1 MFHARVIPCLLLK
14 GDGLVKTVR
23 FKEPKYVGDP
33 INAVKIFNE
42 KEVDELIFLDITATP
57 EGRTPSF
64 DRVRNIASECFMPM
78 CYGGGVRSMEHAR
91 QLFNLGV
98 EKVALNTAAAETPAL
113 ITELANAFGNQSII
127 VGVDVKRDWLG
138 RPRVFTH
145 CGTKNTGRAPVEYV
159 REMEHRG
166 AGEILLN
173 SVDRDG
179 TMQGFDVELI
189 HEVTQ
194 AVHVPV
200 VACGGAGSV
209 AHLGAAVAA
218 GASGVAAG
226 SLFVFTGPHRAVLIN
241 YPSAAE
247 LREAFAPMAAAA

>member
-1 MFHARVIPCLLLK
+1 MFRARVIPCLLLK

-42 KEVDELIFLDITATP
+42 KEVDELIFLDITATL

-64 DRVRNIASECFMPM
+64 DRVRDIASECFMPM
-78 CYGGGVRSMEHAR
+78 CYGGGVRSLEHAR

-98 EKVALNTAAAETPAL
+98 EKVSLNTAAAENPAL

-127 VGVDVKRDWLG
+127 VGVDVKHDWLG

-159 REMEHRG
+159 REMEERG

-179 TMQGFDVELI
+179 MMQGFDVEMI
-189 HEVTQ
+189 REVTQ

-241 YPSAAE
+241 YPTATE
-247 LREAFAPMAAAA
+247 LRDAFASVAVA